1 MILQFSTTLLNMVRQ
16 NVMISVRSR
25 KRLSLTA
32 RTGKR
37 VHDNKKF
44 AVKYQL
50 NCSYFLGEL
59 HDISVLHYK
68 LEEHLIAKLVDE
80 HKWCCSYTDLA
91 KSIFNN
97 LQLKYLGGLIR
108 IFLRK
113 LQPNLPLGRGYGNSC
128 SLQNSLLKIETVF
141 FSLSLCNY
149 NFSSLITYGI
159 SETRAVP
166 LDQVLCIFH
175 GSS

>member
-1 MILQFSTTLLNMVRQ
+1 
-16 NVMISVRSR
+16 MISVRSR

-50 NCSYFLGEL
+50 NCSYFLDEL

-113 LQPNLPLGRGYGNSC
+113 L
-128 SLQNSLLKIETVF
+128 
-141 FSLSLCNY
+141 
-149 NFSSLITYGI
+149 
-159 SETRAVP
+159 
-166 LDQVLCIFH
+166 
-175 GSS
+175 